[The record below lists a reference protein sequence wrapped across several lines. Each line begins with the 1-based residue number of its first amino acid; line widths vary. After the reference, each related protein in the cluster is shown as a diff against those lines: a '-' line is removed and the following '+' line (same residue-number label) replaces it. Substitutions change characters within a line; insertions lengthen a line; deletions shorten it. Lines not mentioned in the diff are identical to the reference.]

1 MSKKR
6 VLPKVFSAV
15 LVLLVIIFFINAIVS
30 YTGIDTKNLTNPKIV
45 VIKLEGIILNS
56 DKFLNAYK
64 KFHDNPNVKGFVIRI
79 NSPGGAVAPSQE
91 IYRIL
96 RKIDKPVFV
105 SMSTLAASGGYYVA
119 AASDKIFALEG
130 TLTGSIGVIMKFTS
144 MSELYEKIGVQ
155 IETVKSGKFK
165 DIGASN
171 RSLTEAERKILQNT
185 IDQVYESFIHDIL
198 KARKIKEE
206 TLRAYADGRVITGKK
221 ALEIGL
227 VDEIGGF
234 YDTVESLKK
243 QIGMKDIDLYYYKEK
258 ENVLDNLL
266 NGITELKSFF
276 TADKGYKLY
285 YLNDNL

>member
-1 MSKKR
+1 VSKKR
-6 VLPKVFSAV
+6 LLSKVFSVV
-15 LVLLVIIFFINAIVS
+15 LAFLVIIFFINAIVS
-30 YTGIDTKNLTNPKIV
+30 YTGIDSKNLTKPKIV
-45 VIKLEGIILNS
+45 VIKLEGIILDS
-56 DKFLNAYK
+56 GKFLNAYK
-64 KFHDNPNVKGFVIRI
+64 KFRDNPNVKGFVIRI

-96 RKIDKPVFV
+96 RKFDKPVYV

-130 TLTGSIGVIMKFTS
+130 TLTGSIGVIMKFTNLS
-144 MSELYEKIGVQ
+144 GLYEKIGVQ
-155 IETVKSGKFK
+155 IETIKSGKFK

-171 RSLTEAERKILQNT
+171 RSLTDAERKILQDT

-206 TLRAYADGRVITGKK
+206 TLREYADGRVITGKK
-221 ALEIGL
+221 ALEIDL

-243 QIGMKDIDLYYYKEK
+243 QVGMKDIDLYYYKEK

-266 NGITELKSFF
+266 NGMTEIKNLF

>member
-1 MSKKR
+1 M
-6 VLPKVFSAV
+6 
-15 LVLLVIIFFINAIVS
+15 VIIFFINAIVS

>member
-105 SMSTLAASGGYYVA
+105 S
-119 AASDKIFALEG
+119 
-130 TLTGSIGVIMKFTS
+130 
-144 MSELYEKIGVQ
+144 
-155 IETVKSGKFK
+155 
-165 DIGASN
+165 
-171 RSLTEAERKILQNT
+171 
-185 IDQVYESFIHDIL
+185 
-198 KARKIKEE
+198 
-206 TLRAYADGRVITGKK
+206 
-221 ALEIGL
+221 
-227 VDEIGGF
+227 
-234 YDTVESLKK
+234 
-243 QIGMKDIDLYYYKEK
+243 
-258 ENVLDNLL
+258 
-266 NGITELKSFF
+266 
-276 TADKGYKLY
+276 
-285 YLNDNL
+285 

>member
-130 TLTGSIGVIMKFTS
+130 TLTGSIGVIMKFTN